1 MSFQIGNAM
10 LLKSIKSCPMIKT
23 ENITKTHSMI
33 FILRFV
39 FVFIFANMIHTYL
52 FSERK
57 VFICLGL

>member
-1 MSFQIGNAM
+1 M